1 MRPEERLGTLGYNLR
16 EKGRKAGRD
25 GATWF
30 TRIHLGRDKQN
41 GWCGGMDRRGVGKQG
56 VYLSLAQQ
64 PPAHHG
70 ARGIGNA

>member
-1 MRPEERLGTLGYNLR
+1 M
-16 EKGRKAGRD
+16 
-25 GATWF
+25 
-30 TRIHLGRDKQN
+30 
-41 GWCGGMDRRGVGKQG
+41 GGVEGQTAEVWARQG